1 MPKTFQATCGKPYLT
16 TFHVQNYAKHSDEA
30 KAFVNYAG
38 IHPYH
43 PVQTHPLAGNWHSGF
58 SPHKYEIMEL
68 PQKVKK
74 CYGCG
79 SDFVEKHR
87 HSPHNIIVRHCD
99 RRLMRRDG
107 RTGQF
112 QYSADYSNTYYHF
125 DVSHIRRKN
134 PLYDGKVYIDF
145 VKYQTMES
153 EQRDVIRQS
162 NFEVIL
168 LH

>member
-1 MPKTFQATCGKPYLT
+1 M
-16 TFHVQNYAKHSDEA
+16 QNYAKHSDEA

-99 RRLMRRDG
+99 RRLMRRDE

>member
-1 MPKTFQATCGKPYLT
+1 MPQPESQRFCQLPRQPLLHTSTATSQASQSTP
-16 TFHVQNYAKHSDEA
+16 V
-30 KAFVNYAG
+30 VNYAG

-43 PVQTHPLAGNWHSGF
+43 PVQTHPFAGNWHSGF

-68 PQKVKK
+68 PEKVKK
-74 CYGCG
+74 YYGCG

-87 HSPHNIIVRHCD
+87 HSPHE
-99 RRLMRRDG
+99 

-134 PLYDGKVYIDF
+134 PLYNGKVYIGF

-162 NFEVIL
+162 NF
-168 LH
+168 